1 MNYSHLLST
10 VSQVHQAAQR
20 TALGAVNK
28 LHVLRNWT
36 VGCLIVEFE
45 QHGEDR
51 AAYGEKMLKKL
62 CADLDAGGM
71 TGLGLST
78 LKGCRTFYRLYPQI
92 GQPAV
97 GQFNAL
103 LAGLEKGQPLV
114 GLWPVA
120 NDTAPS
126 SDRFPMPL
134 PAAKVLE
141 LSWSHL
147 LEFIRLDD
155 PWKRAFYENECLK
168 GNWSKRQLQRQIG
181 SLLYDRTAL
190 STDKETVI
198 NHARGQALD
207 SPGQIAD
214 LIRDPYVLEFI
225 GLAEQTCYLEKD
237 LEKALLDH
245 LQAFLLELGTGFC
258 FEARQKRITVGDEH
272 DYIDL
277 VFYHRI
283 LRCHLLIDLKTRA
296 FQHGDAGQIHPMRY
310 YAGLLLLRLCSS
322 QPQRQG
328 LLHRFYQRFATAHR
342 RASRRSGAI
351 HEKPFASRTRLLRS
365 MPFASRCHKARKV
378 SEKRVGKTL
387 PQGAHRR
394 LSHGVNFY
402 LNYWKD
408 QMMAEGDQPPVG
420 LILCTDK
427 KETRVNYA
435 TAGLDQQ
442 LFVSRYLVALP
453 KPEELQALIENA
465 CALWQQQ
472 HPQS

>member
-1 MNYSHLLST
+1 MNYSHLLSS
-10 VSQVHQAAQR
+10 VGQVHQAAQR
-20 TALGAVNK
+20 TALGALNK

-114 GLWPVA
+114 GLLPVA

-126 SDRFPMPL
+126 SDRFPTPL

-198 NHARGQALD
+198 NHARQQAAEAPLL
-207 SPGQIAD
+207 IAD
-214 LIRDPYVLEFI
+214 LIRDPYVLEFT
-225 GLAEQTCYLEKD
+225 GLAEKSHYLEKD

-245 LQAFLLELGTGFC
+245 LQSFLLELGTGFC
-258 FEARQKRITVGDEH
+258 FEARQKRVTVGDEH

-283 LRCHLLIDLKTRA
+283 LRCHLLIDLKVRP
-296 FQHGDAGQIHPMRY
+296 FKHGDAGQM
-310 YAGLLLLRLCSS
+310 
-322 QPQRQG
+322 
-328 LLHRFYQRFATAHR
+328 
-342 RASRRSGAI
+342 
-351 HEKPFASRTRLLRS
+351 
-365 MPFASRCHKARKV
+365 
-378 SEKRVGKTL
+378 
-387 PQGAHRR
+387 
-394 LSHGVNFY
+394 NFY
-402 LNYWKD
+402 LNYWKAE
-408 QMMAEGDQPPVG
+408 MMQSGDHPPVG
-420 LILCTDK
+420 LILCTDR
-427 KETRVNYA
+427 KETRVSYA

-453 KPEELQALIENA
+453 KPEEIQALIEHDTA
-465 CALWQQQ
+465 VWQQN
-472 HPQS
+472 HLPGTEP